1 MIRHLTKEE
10 FDKENKENLLVDF
23 YATWCGPCKMM
34 ASVLENI
41 DSKNIIDIAKVNI
54 DEEKGLA
61 IESGIEVIPTL
72 LLFKEGKEIKRSSGF
87 MTEQELMKWV
97 SEDE

>member
-10 FDKENKENLLVDF
+10 FDNEKKEYMLVDF

-34 ASVLENI
+34 ASVLESVY
-41 DSKNIIDIAKVNI
+41 SKNIIDIAKVNI
-54 DEEKGLA
+54 DEERQLA
-61 IESGIEVIPTL
+61 IETGIEVIPTL

-87 MTEQELMKWV
+87 MSEQELIKWV

>member
-10 FDKENKENLLVDF
+10 FDNEKKEYMLVDF

-34 ASVLENI
+34 ASVLESV
-41 DSKNIIDIAKVNI
+41 DSKNIIDIAKINI
-54 DEEKGLA
+54 DEERQLA
-61 IESGIEVIPTL
+61 IENGIEVIPTL

-87 MTEQELMKWV
+87 MTEQELIKWV

>member
-10 FDKENKENLLVDF
+10 FDKENKKYMLVDF

-34 ASVLENI
+34 ASVLETV

-54 DEEKGLA
+54 DEERQLA

-87 MTEQELMKWV
+87 MSEQELIKWV

>member
-10 FDKENKENLLVDF
+10 FDNEKKEYMLVDF

-34 ASVLENI
+34 ASVLESV

-54 DEEKGLA
+54 DEQRQLA
-61 IESGIEVIPTL
+61 IETGIEVIPTL

-87 MTEQELMKWV
+87 MSEQELIKWV

>member
-10 FDKENKENLLVDF
+10 FDKEKKEYMLVDF

-34 ASVLENI
+34 VSVLESV
-41 DSKNIIDIAKVNI
+41 DSKNIIDIAKINI
-54 DEEKGLA
+54 DEERQLA
-61 IESGIEVIPTL
+61 IENGIEVIPTL

-87 MTEQELMKWV
+87 MTEQELIKWV

>member
-10 FDKENKENLLVDF
+10 FDNEKKEYMLVDF

-34 ASVLENI
+34 ASVLESV

-54 DEEKGLA
+54 DEERQLA
-61 IESGIEVIPTL
+61 IENGIEVIPTL

-87 MTEQELMKWV
+87 MSEQELIKWV

>member
-10 FDKENKENLLVDF
+10 FDNEKKDYMLVDF

-34 ASVLENI
+34 ASVLESV
-41 DSKNIIDIAKVNI
+41 DSKIDIDIAKVNI
-54 DEEKGLA
+54 DEEKTLA
-61 IESGIEVIPTL
+61 IETGIEVIPTL

-87 MTEQELMKWV
+87 MSEQELIKWV
-97 SEDE
+97 SENE

>member
-10 FDKENKENLLVDF
+10 FDKEKKEYMLVDF
-23 YATWCGPCKMM
+23 YATWSGPCKMM
-34 ASVLENI
+34 ASVLESV
-41 DSKNIIDIAKVNI
+41 DSKNIIDIAKINI
-54 DEEKGLA
+54 DEERQLA
-61 IESGIEVIPTL
+61 IENGIEVIPTL

-87 MTEQELMKWV
+87 MTEQELIKWV

>member
-10 FDKENKENLLVDF
+10 FDNEKKEYMLVDF

-34 ASVLENI
+34 ASVLESV

-54 DEEKGLA
+54 DEERQLA
-61 IESGIEVIPTL
+61 IETGIEVIPTL
-72 LLFKEGKEIKRSSGF
+72 LLYKEGKEIKRSSGF
-87 MTEQELMKWV
+87 MTEQELIKWV

>member
-1 MIRHLTKEE
+1 M
-10 FDKENKENLLVDF
+10 LVDF

-34 ASVLENI
+34 ASVLESV

-54 DEEKGLA
+54 DEERQLA
-61 IESGIEVIPTL
+61 IENGIEVIPTL

-87 MTEQELMKWV
+87 MTEQELIKWV

>member
-10 FDKENKENLLVDF
+10 FDNEKKEYMLVDF

-34 ASVLENI
+34 ASVLESV

-54 DEEKGLA
+54 DEERQLA
-61 IESGIEVIPTL
+61 IENGIEVIPTL

-87 MTEQELMKWV
+87 MTEQELIKWV

>member
-10 FDKENKENLLVDF
+10 FDNEKKEYMLVDF

-34 ASVLENI
+34 ASVLESVY
-41 DSKNIIDIAKVNI
+41 SKNIIDIAKVNI
-54 DEEKGLA
+54 DEERQLA
-61 IESGIEVIPTL
+61 IETGIEVIPTL
-72 LLFKEGKEIKRSSGF
+72 LLYKEGKEIKRSSGF
-87 MTEQELMKWV
+87 MSEQELIKWV

>member
-10 FDKENKENLLVDF
+10 FDNEKKEYMLVDF

-34 ASVLENI
+34 ASVLESV

-54 DEEKGLA
+54 DEERQLA
-61 IESGIEVIPTL
+61 IETGIEVIPTL

-87 MTEQELMKWV
+87 MTEQELIKWV

>member
-10 FDKENKENLLVDF
+10 FDNEKKEYMLVDF

-34 ASVLENI
+34 ASVLETV
-41 DSKNIIDIAKVNI
+41 DSKNIIDIAKINI
-54 DEEKGLA
+54 DEERQLA
-61 IESGIEVIPTL
+61 IENGIEVIPTL

-87 MTEQELMKWV
+87 MSEQELIKWV

>member
-10 FDKENKENLLVDF
+10 FDNEKKEYMLVDF

-34 ASVLENI
+34 ASVLESV

-54 DEEKGLA
+54 DEERQLA
-61 IESGIEVIPTL
+61 IETGIEVIPTL
-72 LLFKEGKEIKRSSGF
+72 LLYKEGKEIKRSSGF
-87 MTEQELMKWV
+87 MSEQELIKWV

>member
-10 FDKENKENLLVDF
+10 FDNEKKEYMLVDF

-34 ASVLENI
+34 ASVLESV

-54 DEEKGLA
+54 DEERMLA
-61 IESGIEVIPTL
+61 IETGIEVIPTL

-87 MTEQELMKWV
+87 MSEQELIKWV
-97 SEDE
+97 SENE